1 MAIIVTRHV
10 ALVDYLIEEGVVPK
24 GCKVLSHASKKEVM
38 GQDVIGVLPM
48 HLAALA
54 SSITEVPL
62 KIPSDLRGKE
72 LTVKEVRKYAGPPVT
87 YVVTII
93 KEKV

>member
-1 MAIIVTRHV
+1 
-10 ALVDYLIEEGVVPK
+10 
-24 GCKVLSHASKKEVM
+24 
-38 GQDVIGVLPM
+38 M

-72 LTVKEVRKYAGPPVT
+72 LTVKEVRKYAEPPVT